1 MESKKKMKNCCILF
15 KYEEMII
22 YVKLMNFYVNKTR
35 ENNIQFSGF
44 QPSDQSWVYML
55 SNQK

>member
-1 MESKKKMKNCCILF
+1 MKNCCILF

>member
-1 MESKKKMKNCCILF
+1 MKNCCILF

-35 ENNIQFSGF
+35 ENNFPDFSLPINLGF
-44 QPSDQSWVYML
+44 ICYRIKNESRPFI
-55 SNQK
+55 